1 MNALE
6 WVAREVEMLFGPD
19 DVHLFTVVESLTN
32 EWDVHE
38 TEESDVPASELFRTA
53 ERALCLPIEGTLA
66 KD

>member
-19 DVHLFTVVESLTN
+19 DVHLFTVVESLAN